1 MFAPSRATFTHLF
14 FLEIS
19 FWDFGFIRLQNIFTH
34 MLYVF
39 DHDPNG
45 HIGFYWG
52 VANDGSVVVLNHL
65 HHFQLGVCFI
75 VNMV

>member
-1 MFAPSRATFTHLF
+1 
-14 FLEIS
+14 
-19 FWDFGFIRLQNIFTH
+19 

-65 HHFQLGVCFI
+65 HHFQLVCKCGLSLSLLDLI
-75 VNMV
+75 L